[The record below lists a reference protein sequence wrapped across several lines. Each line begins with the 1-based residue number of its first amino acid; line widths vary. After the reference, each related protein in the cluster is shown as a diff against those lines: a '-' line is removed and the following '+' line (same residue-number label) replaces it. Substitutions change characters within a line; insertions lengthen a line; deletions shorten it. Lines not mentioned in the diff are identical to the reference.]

1 MLLLYHF
8 RQEMADIYVL
18 SEIARCRT
26 ARRGITPV
34 RPIRNAIGDK
44 AASQL
49 LVIHAISGC
58 DSTSALLGHGKDS
71 IYKAVVKHNETLN
84 LSQILGTP
92 NASRLDI
99 IEAGLKLL
107 TIIYGGNT
115 SYSLNHLRY
124 VTYMNQ
130 LATGKTQP
138 NPEKLP
144 PTENAAQY
152 HIFRVH
158 LQVLQWRSFME
169 LDIDPEEWGWKAENG
184 VLVPT
189 PTDLKP
195 APDDVLNVISCKC
208 RIMRKNTCS
217 SQVCSCKKHGL

>member
-1 MLLLYHF
+1 
-8 RQEMADIYVL
+8 MADIYVL

-26 ARRGITPV
+26 ARRGLTPV
-34 RPIRNAIGDK
+34 RPIRSAIGDK

-124 VTYMNQ
+124 VTYMKQ
-130 LATGKTQP
+130 LATGKTQL

-217 SQVCSCKKHGL
+217 S